1 MNRRKPFQNKRLIFT
16 PNVREYSRMCK
27 IVLNVEDAPI
37 ATLAKELDAVVIK
50 KGEEDIISDG
60 HEGK

>member
-1 MNRRKPFQNKRLIFT
+1 
-16 PNVREYSRMCK
+16 MCK

-60 HEGK
+60 QEGK